1 MYFSLYLRDAAVD
14 EELDGG
20 HYFKFS

>member
-1 MYFSLYLRDAAVD
+1 MYFSSYLRDAAVG